1 MGNSSLSPK
10 AARDQE
16 ATSQTSTDF
25 SPRPDA
31 FSVESQ
37 RVYTVQAT
45 DVATGKT
52 IDLSY
57 RHTAVAGH
65 GSFGVVVR
73 AELVKGGQGVVALKR
88 TRQDRK
94 FKNREQQLMLR
105 ISHPNIVKL
114 RYYWYEAST
123 SRNSDEVFLNL
134 VLDYVPE
141 TLYRIYRN
149 YSKRRAVFPEVLS
162 KLHMFQLLRALAY
175 LHSIG
180 DFGSAKVLKPG
191 EPNVSYTCSRY
202 YRAPELIFGSTTYA
216 NLWSSGC
223 ILGELLSGSVFF
235 PGSSGIDQ
243 LVEIIKVL
251 GTPSKEQIRLM
262 NPSYMEHH
270 FPQIKP
276 VTLSKVR
283 FPAPPSPSS
292 PLTAHSLFLSRALQI
307 LPSASASALDLLSA
321 LLTFAPRDRIPAIDA
336 LAHPFFDDLKVPGA
350 AMPNGQPLP
359 RDLFMFS
366 RHELSIRPD
375 LIRLLVPPHVE
386 QQLFDEHGIDVGHF
400 EPMDL
405 KPLRSGDQ
413 IELAYSHSKV
423 VGNGSFGVVF
433 SAKLAKG
440 SLGADNEGDDDV
452 AIKKVLQDKRFKNRE
467 LQIMRLVKHPNVPK
481 KDEVYLNLVLE
492 YVPETVY
499 RASRHYAKL
508 KQTMPMHYIKLYM
521 YQLLRSLAYIHSV
534 GICHR
539 DIKPQNLL
547 LNPPTGVLKLC
558 DFGSAKILI
567 EGEPNVSYIC
577 SRYYRAP
584 ELIFGATNY
593 TTNIDV
599 WSAGCVMAELMLGQ
613 PLFPGESGI
622 DQLVEIIKVLGT
634 PTREQIKTMNPNYME
649 HKFPQIKPHP
659 FVKVFRPRTPP
670 EAIDLISKLLEYTPS
685 ARLTAIEA
693 MCHPFFDDLRVP
705 DAKMPTGKDMPPLF
719 NFTREELS
727 IRPDLNRQLV
737 PPHCDAELAARGID
751 LANFE
756 PIPLEQMRITLD

>member
-10 AARDQE
+10 AAMDQE
-16 ATSQTSTDF
+16 GI
-25 SPRPDA
+25 
-31 FSVESQ
+31 ESQ

-73 AELVKGGQGVVALKR
+73 AELVEGGQGVVALKR

-105 ISHPNIVKL
+105 ISHPNIVKM

-180 DFGSAKVLKPG
+180 VCHRDLKPHNILIGLFHSSARSDPGKLTSSNFPARRAEPETGHTVLIDFGSAKVLKPG

-216 NLWSSGC
+216 NSIDLWSSGC

-276 VTLSKVR
+276 VTLSK
-283 FPAPPSPSS
+283 
-292 PLTAHSLFLSRALQI
+292 I

-405 KPLRSGDQ
+405 KPLR
-413 IELAYSHSKV
+413 V
-423 VGNGSFGVVF
+423 
-433 SAKLAKG
+433 
-440 SLGADNEGDDDV
+440 
-452 AIKKVLQDKRFKNRE
+452 
-467 LQIMRLVKHPNVPK
+467 
-481 KDEVYLNLVLE
+481 NL
-492 YVPETVY
+492 
-499 RASRHYAKL
+499 
-508 KQTMPMHYIKLYM
+508 
-521 YQLLRSLAYIHSV
+521 
-534 GICHR
+534 
-539 DIKPQNLL
+539 D
-547 LNPPTGVLKLC
+547 
-558 DFGSAKILI
+558 
-567 EGEPNVSYIC
+567 
-577 SRYYRAP
+577 
-584 ELIFGATNY
+584 
-593 TTNIDV
+593 
-599 WSAGCVMAELMLGQ
+599 
-613 PLFPGESGI
+613 
-622 DQLVEIIKVLGT
+622 
-634 PTREQIKTMNPNYME
+634 
-649 HKFPQIKPHP
+649 
-659 FVKVFRPRTPP
+659 
-670 EAIDLISKLLEYTPS
+670 
-685 ARLTAIEA
+685 
-693 MCHPFFDDLRVP
+693 
-705 DAKMPTGKDMPPLF
+705 
-719 NFTREELS
+719 
-727 IRPDLNRQLV
+727 
-737 PPHCDAELAARGID
+737 
-751 LANFE
+751 
-756 PIPLEQMRITLD
+756 

>member
-1 MGNSSLSPK
+1 MP
-10 AARDQE
+10 A
-16 ATSQTSTDF
+16 
-25 SPRPDA
+25 
-31 FSVESQ
+31 VESP

-52 IDLSY
+52 VELSY

-73 AELVKGGQGVVALKR
+73 AELLEGGQGVVALKR

-105 ISHPNIVKL
+105 INHPNIVKL

-180 DFGSAKVLKPG
+180 VCHRDLKPHNILIGPPETGHTVLIDFGSAKVLKPG

-202 YRAPELIFGSTTYA
+202 YRAPELIFGSTTYT
-216 NLWSSGC
+216 NSIDLWSSGC

-251 GTPSKEQIRLM
+251 GTPTKEQIRLM

-276 VTLSKVR
+276 VTLSK
-283 FPAPPSPSS
+283 
-292 PLTAHSLFLSRALQI
+292 I

-321 LLTFAPRDRIPAIDA
+321 LLTFAPQDRIPAIDA
-336 LAHPFFDDLKVPGA
+336 LAHPFFDDLKVPGVV
-350 AMPNGQPLP
+350 MPNGKPLP

-375 LIRLLVPPHVE
+375 LIRLLVPPHLE

-405 KPLRSGDQ
+405 KPLR
-413 IELAYSHSKV
+413 V
-423 VGNGSFGVVF
+423 
-433 SAKLAKG
+433 
-440 SLGADNEGDDDV
+440 
-452 AIKKVLQDKRFKNRE
+452 
-467 LQIMRLVKHPNVPK
+467 
-481 KDEVYLNLVLE
+481 
-492 YVPETVY
+492 
-499 RASRHYAKL
+499 
-508 KQTMPMHYIKLYM
+508 
-521 YQLLRSLAYIHSV
+521 
-534 GICHR
+534 
-539 DIKPQNLL
+539 
-547 LNPPTGVLKLC
+547 
-558 DFGSAKILI
+558 
-567 EGEPNVSYIC
+567 
-577 SRYYRAP
+577 
-584 ELIFGATNY
+584 
-593 TTNIDV
+593 NID
-599 WSAGCVMAELMLGQ
+599 
-613 PLFPGESGI
+613 
-622 DQLVEIIKVLGT
+622 
-634 PTREQIKTMNPNYME
+634 
-649 HKFPQIKPHP
+649 
-659 FVKVFRPRTPP
+659 
-670 EAIDLISKLLEYTPS
+670 
-685 ARLTAIEA
+685 
-693 MCHPFFDDLRVP
+693 
-705 DAKMPTGKDMPPLF
+705 
-719 NFTREELS
+719 
-727 IRPDLNRQLV
+727 
-737 PPHCDAELAARGID
+737 
-751 LANFE
+751 
-756 PIPLEQMRITLD
+756 